1 MSLSKTEVINRVAT
15 DYLGILMLGQ
25 SLQSQDFTRIKEGYN
40 EVYAYLKTKNL
51 VTWVSSGD
59 VPTNL
64 VPHVVAMIADNCK
77 DVYGVSNDRLLRIK
91 DHFNKAESKIRELV
105 LPEFIS
111 QTQPHN
117 F

>member
-25 SLQSQDFTRIKEGYN
+25 SLQSQDHTRIKQAYN
-40 EVYAYLKTKNL
+40 EVYDYLKTKNL

-64 VPHVVAMIADNCK
+64 VPHVVAMVADNCK
-77 DVYGVSNDRLLRIK
+77 DTYGISNDRFLRLK
-91 DHFNKAESKIRELV
+91 DAFNRAEPKIRELV
-105 LPEFIS
+105 LPKFVS
-111 QTQPHN
+111 QVEPKN

>member
-1 MSLSKTEVINRVAT
+1 MSLSKTEVINRAAT
-15 DYLGILMLGQ
+15 DYLGILTLGQ
-25 SLQSQDFTRIKEGYN
+25 SLQSQDFTRIKQAYN

-64 VPHVVAMIADNCK
+64 VPHVVAMVANNCYN
-77 DVYGVSNDRLLRIK
+77 VYGVSKDRFARIK
-91 DHFNKAESKIRELV
+91 ADYIIAEPKIRELV
-105 LPEFIS
+105 LPEFVS
-111 QTQPHN
+111 QVEPKN